1 MNSCCNCLISSV
13 YILITNSQIGLNCC
27 TTVSLFLILSS
38 NNFVRQRMSEEDSAK
53 RNDDNFYRDSTDESP
68 SFSSTE
74 NKSTAHQFS
83 AKRITI
89 LKRPTSELN
98 EASNIG
104 SSNQLNSEQSVGIE
118 NSAKSAIVCSGTT
131 PSKPSAIKLEK
142 SVLDTNPAIDCCEA
156 PSVDAG
162 NEENPPSKS
171 SDGKGSEKS
180 ESGERNVNDMPKRKL
195 PDLPADLG
203 PLKARCTSMSQEVL
217 QLLSQKIKEDLVKT
231 KEAKDMART
240 QQLRELS
247 WKVTDMLA
255 LGSSAVKEFETKS
268 AYQLQRD
275 REMKKYK
282 NKKNR
287 QWNSQSSNNIHNDQ
301 GGNQWR
307 QNRQRG
313 HRARGGRRNYND
325 RSNCDSS
332 HNWRSHGFNFRAAK
346 QFAKSFVRQVINR
359 AQEQILVEEERR
371 ARDQMERKISVAK
384 EVVDSVLGKA
394 IQILVAESNMK
405 QNNLSLTEAELLR
418 DMCEESISDEE
429 SFLIDVEDTIS
440 IKKEPRMGC

>member
-1 MNSCCNCLISSV
+1 
-13 YILITNSQIGLNCC
+13 
-27 TTVSLFLILSS
+27 
-38 NNFVRQRMSEEDSAK
+38 MSEEDSAK
-53 RNDDNFYRDSTDESP
+53 RNDNDLNRGSTDGSQ
-68 SFSSTE
+68 SFSSKE
-74 NKSTAHQFS
+74 NMSTTHQFP

-89 LKRPTSELN
+89 LKRPTSELS
-98 EASNIG
+98 EASNVDR
-104 SSNQLNSEQSVGIE
+104 SNQLNSDQSAGKVSSG
-118 NSAKSAIVCSGTT
+118 KSAILCSDTT
-131 PSKPSAIKLEK
+131 PPEPSAIKLDK
-142 SVLDTNPAIDCCEA
+142 SAHDTIPAIDQA
-156 PSVDAG
+156 PSVDA
-162 NEENPPSKS
+162 ENDKNPKSKS
-171 SDGKGSEKS
+171 SDGKRSAS
-180 ESGERNVNDMPKRKL
+180 ESGERNGNDLPKRKL

-203 PLKARCTSMSQEVL
+203 PLKVRCTSMSQEVL

-287 QWNSQSSNNIHNDQ
+287 QWNSQSSNNEYNNQ
-301 GGNQWR
+301 GSDQWR
-307 QNRQRG
+307 QHRQGGR
-313 HRARGGRRNYND
+313 RARGGRRHYND
-325 RSNCDSS
+325 RSNCDSN

-346 QFAKSFVRQVINR
+346 QFAKSFVRQVISR

-371 ARDQMERKISVAK
+371 ARDQMERKISMAK

-394 IQILVAESNMK
+394 IQILVSESTMK
-405 QNNLSLTEAELLR
+405 QNDLSLTEAELLR

-440 IKKEPRMGC
+440 IKKEPKMGC